1 MNHFSGSVDPD
12 LALQFGTVTGG
23 RLTQQLPQTHSRVTA
38 TPPDIT
44 RTLNFKVKMYN
55 EVKIVHN
62 YTSQQ
67 YMEF

>member
-44 RTLNFKVKMYN
+44 RTLNLN
-55 EVKIVHN
+55 
-62 YTSQQ
+62 
-67 YMEF
+67 